1 VALLRDD
8 SGFATAI
15 NRAAKELGL
24 HPQFVEKDYWVTEV
38 LRSLHRDFAA
48 HFIFKGGT
56 SLSKGYG
63 LIERF
68 SEDIDILVVADAGS
82 SARQRERKLLHIAET
97 VAQSLGLPYREK
109 RAPGRG
115 RDAHRADLLTF
126 EPVVQQSIQ
135 TGLDEGGILLET
147 GFAGGREPSEM
158 VEIGTML
165 CGPLGIE
172 PTEFEDTATFEVRAL
187 EPVRTLL
194 EKVCGLHHLATRLL
208 DDPKMEAPRCGRHY
222 WDIDRLLADRA
233 VCRKLEDREG
243 FGELLADVERV
254 SARNFGGITLR
265 PKGGFARG
273 PAFEP
278 PPEIRGTLEGR
289 YDAASVLMPTVAG
302 EEWPGFGFVLGR
314 IARSSDLL

>member
-8 SGFATAI
+8 PGFATAI

-24 HPQFVEKDYWVTEV
+24 HAQFIEKDYWVTEA

-68 SEDIDILVVADAGS
+68 SEDIDILVVADANS
-82 SARQRERKLLHIAET
+82 SAHQREAKLLRITET
-97 VAQSLGLPYREK
+97 VSRSLELPHVEK
-109 RAPGRG
+109 RQPGRG
-115 RDAHRADLLTF
+115 RDAHRADLLTYK
-126 EPVVQQSIQ
+126 PAVPQSIQ

-165 CGPLGIE
+165 CTPLNID
-172 PTEFEDTATFEVRAL
+172 PAEFDDTTTFEVRAL

-194 EKVCGLHHLATRLL
+194 EKVCGLHHLASQMLE
-208 DDPKMEAPRCGRHY
+208 DPAREVPRCGRHY
-222 WDIDRLLADRA
+222 WDIGRLLGDPMVRKKLRDRDA
-233 VCRKLEDREG
+233 FV
-243 FGELLADVERV
+243 ELLADVEQV
-254 SARNFGGITLR
+254 SVRNFGGSTPR
-265 PKGGFARG
+265 PDGGFARS

-278 PPEIRGTLEGR
+278 PAEIRNQLEAL
-289 YDAASVLMPTVAG
+289 YNAASVLMPAVGNGA
-302 EEWPGFGFVLGR
+302 WPGFGSILKR
-314 IARSSDLL
+314 IGGSTDLL

>member
-82 SARQRERKLLHIAET
+82 SARRRERKLLHILT
-97 VAQSLGLPYREK
+97 VAQSLGLPYHEK
-109 RAPGRG
+109 RAPGKG
-115 RDAHRADLLTF
+115 RDAHRADLLIF

-135 TGLDEGGILLET
+135 TGLGRGGNPP
-147 GFAGGREPSEM
+147 G
-158 VEIGTML
+158 
-165 CGPLGIE
+165 
-172 PTEFEDTATFEVRAL
+172 
-187 EPVRTLL
+187 
-194 EKVCGLHHLATRLL
+194 
-208 DDPKMEAPRCGRHY
+208 
-222 WDIDRLLADRA
+222 DR
-233 VCRKLEDREG
+233 
-243 FGELLADVERV
+243 
-254 SARNFGGITLR
+254 
-265 PKGGFARG
+265 
-273 PAFEP
+273 
-278 PPEIRGTLEGR
+278 IRR
-289 YDAASVLMPTVAG
+289 
-302 EEWPGFGFVLGR
+302 R
-314 IARSSDLL
+314 